1 MFGRLG
7 DAGASEVQPAMQ
19 FAAGIEEMH
28 AMSSAIH
35 GTFLDACAEALM
47 CESRG
52 IDTGMSLG
60 IPKVK

>member
-1 MFGRLG
+1 
-7 DAGASEVQPAMQ
+7 MQ

-52 IDTGMSLG
+52 FDTGMSLG